1 LASGKTKSDAE
12 TDVGKLAMAVSDQ
25 ARIKKKMKIE
35 AAQKKKE
42 LEKMEMAMKVAEEAE
57 DAEDSEENEEND
69 GRELPNIHTDGK
81 LANIVDKAQKA
92 EKLKESESKAF
103 LAISSP
109 ALDLDQVES
118 DEGLKKPLR
127 SKEGKNRG
135 VIYIS
140 HIPHGFYENAMRK
153 FFGQFGSVTN
163 LRLARSKKTGKSCG
177 FAFVEFKY
185 KEVATVVAETMN
197 NYLMFDRLLKCSL
210 VPKERVSRAIFRG
223 KIKESRPPAMAARM
237 KAKKLHNA
245 AKCDETIKKRQV
257 RQVKNVKKRLA
268 KLHKAG
274 IQYDFKIAEMSAP
287 AK

>member
-1 LASGKTKSDAE
+1 ME
-12 TDVGKLAMAVSDQ
+12 T
-25 ARIKKKMKIE
+25 
-35 AAQKKKE
+35 
-42 LEKMEMAMKVAEEAE
+42 AMKEVE
-57 DAEDSEENEEND
+57 DAEDSEENDDND

-81 LANIVDKAQKA
+81 LANLVDKAQKA

-127 SKEGKNRG
+127 SREGKNRG

-140 HIPHGFYENAMRK
+140 HIPHGFYEQAMRK

-177 FAFVEFKY
+177 YAFVEFKY

-245 AKCDETIKKRQV
+245 AKCEDTIKKRQV

-268 KLHKAG
+268 KLQKTG
-274 IQYDFKIAEMSAP
+274 IQYDFKIAEMSSL

>member
-1 LASGKTKSDAE
+1 ME
-12 TDVGKLAMAVSDQ
+12 T
-25 ARIKKKMKIE
+25 
-35 AAQKKKE
+35 
-42 LEKMEMAMKVAEEAE
+42 AMKEVE
-57 DAEDSEENEEND
+57 DAEDSEENDDND

-81 LANIVDKAQKA
+81 LANLVDKAQKA

-127 SKEGKNRG
+127 SREGKNRG

-140 HIPHGFYENAMRK
+140 HIPHGFYEQAMRK

-177 FAFVEFKY
+177 YAFVEFKY
-185 KEVATVVAETMN
+185 KEVAT
-197 NYLMFDRLLKCSL
+197 
-210 VPKERVSRAIFRG
+210 ERVSRAIFRG

-245 AKCDETIKKRQV
+245 AKCEETIKKRQV

-268 KLHKAG
+268 KLQKTG
-274 IQYDFKIAEMSAP
+274 IQYDFKIAEMSSL